1 MDTWVTFFG
10 RTTYIQRIV
19 GNTHKFLDNKLS
31 LSLSLIKAITQY
43 KKLRSSTIRPRLW
56 SRNDLSIF
64 REIIQDSA
72 IYSFSLKQHNQ
83 TLIIRN
89 IFISHVADLHIMDLV
104 SKNLPL
110 KIVLLLY

>member
-1 MDTWVTFFG
+1 MHCRENVKKCKGKSKKKRKKAMDAWVTFFG

-72 IYSFSLKQHNQ
+72 IYSLSKTTQSNPNRYKQY
-83 TLIIRN
+83 
-89 IFISHVADLHIMDLV
+89 
-104 SKNLPL
+104 
-110 KIVLLLY
+110 LYPT